1 MDRARISEPPNSAGE
16 MAYQELPAELGE
28 DLEMFWVKAWS
39 SSGLLSL
46 ELPFRDFTSH
56 PLALEGQEWL

>member
-1 MDRARISEPPNSAGE
+1 MV
-16 MAYQELPAELGE
+16 YQELPAQLGE
-28 DLEMFWVKAWS
+28 DLEMFWDKAWS